1 MVALAAAAVAAFLGI
16 TSVRIVHEAGLQE
29 VHPAD
34 AIVVFGAAEYAGR
47 PSPVFRARLDHAYDL
62 FQRGAAPVVITTG
75 GSGADPTFSEGGVGH
90 DYLMHRG
97 IPESKLIAETQGS
110 DTASS
115 AERVAV
121 IMTRQPD
128 AQLRGGQRRL
138 PCIPHPQIAGARRSA
153 GVRGAASGLS
163 PAIGMAASDG
173 GAARSRQLSCVE
185 AEHSRVAVILSG
197 ACQSCAKPPSTC
209 HLSGTSPDGA
219 CHPERSRKFAREL
232 SAKSKDPYS
241 ATVR

>member
-1 MVALAAAAVAAFLGI
+1 MALAAAAVAAFLGI
-16 TSVRIVHEAGLQE
+16 SSVRIVHEAGLQE

-90 DYLMHRG
+90 DYLMRRG

-121 IMTRQPD
+121 IMRANRMHSCVAVSDAYHVFRIRKLLEHEGVQVYVAPRPD
-128 AQLRGGQRRL
+128 SR
-138 PCIPHPQIAGARRSA
+138 PRSL
-153 GVRGAASGLS
+153 AAPWRSL
-163 PAIGMAASDG
+163 
-173 GAARSRQLSCVE
+173 RSRQLFCVE
-185 AEHSRVAVILSG
+185 AEHSGVILSERQALASSG
-197 ACQSCAKPPSTC
+197 SPSQLRSLAAASTSKLREPP
-209 HLSGTSPDGA
+209 LRDY
-219 CHPERSRKFAREL
+219 HPIFFLNSVMW
-232 SAKSKDPYS
+232 
-241 ATVR
+241 AT